1 MRNIR
6 IILGL
11 LLTAFCGAGGS
22 IFLTFTNQSLFG
34 AILYMAFPFAVGVLF
49 MTIEMEVLSD
59 RKRAGKPEA
68 KVLKSAEK
76 NVVLAGHHPKAA

>member
-1 MRNIR
+1 MKNIR
-6 IILGL
+6 IILAL
-11 LLTAFCGAGGS
+11 LLTAFCGAGGG
-22 IFLTFTNQSLFG
+22 IFLTFTEQSLLGSF
-34 AILYMAFPFAVGVLF
+34 LFMAFPFAVGVLF

-76 NVVLAGHHPKAA
+76 SVALAGHHPKAA